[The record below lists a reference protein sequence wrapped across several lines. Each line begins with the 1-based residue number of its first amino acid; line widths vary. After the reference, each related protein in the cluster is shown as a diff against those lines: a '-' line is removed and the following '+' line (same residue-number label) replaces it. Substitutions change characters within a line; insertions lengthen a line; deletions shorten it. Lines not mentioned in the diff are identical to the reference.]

1 MVDWLAQLDA
11 KGETLNSLSARS
23 LLVVEVPRRLEIVRW
38 LITIGILIVLS
49 TAMVCYLLMHV
60 LRADQ
65 VAIKLGNTLDQGLH
79 GEMVKL
85 SYDLNESQLID
96 LIFFASILI
105 VRVLVFQETLNVIL
119 LLEYHPVE
127 CHVVIAEEPL
137 FH

>member
-1 MVDWLAQLDA
+1 
-11 KGETLNSLSARS
+11 
-23 LLVVEVPRRLEIVRW
+23 
-38 LITIGILIVLS
+38 
-49 TAMVCYLLMHV
+49 MHV

-65 VAIKLGNTLDQGLH
+65 VAIKLGDTLDQGLH
-79 GEMVKL
+79 GEVVKL
-85 SYDLNESQLID
+85 SYDLNECQLID

-127 CHVVIAEEPL
+127 CHVVVAEEPL

>member
-23 LLVVEVPRRLEIVRW
+23 LLVEEVPRRLEIVRW

-65 VAIKLGNTLDQGLH
+65 VAIKLGDTLDQGLH
-79 GEMVKL
+79 GEVVKL
-85 SYDLNESQLID
+85 SYDLNECQLID

-127 CHVVIAEEPL
+127 CHVVVAEEPL